1 MYLRIRS
8 TGVAVDD
15 RDPQIYEKTRGETRF
30 GGWMSGSEYLTKR
43 NDEGCKKKVQ
53 NGEEID
59 NATVDPVTGEAET
72 KSSRSQISQR
82 DERKG

>member
-1 MYLRIRS
+1 LYLRIRS

-43 NDEGCKKKVQ
+43 NDEGCKKKY
-53 NGEEID
+53 
-59 NATVDPVTGEAET
+59 
-72 KSSRSQISQR
+72 RM
-82 DERKG
+82 ERKSTMRPSIR